1 MTQRF
6 LFHPSTALML
16 LLLGKSLEQGVIG
29 MDHYEV
35 QRDFKCLISTFSSGE
50 GGLIYDR
57 SLVERLSQPL
67 SASAKTRVVKS
78 LFGNLAT
85 FIMC

>member
-29 MDHYEV
+29 VDHYKV
-35 QRDFKCLISTFSSGE
+35 QRDLKCLILTFSSGE
-50 GGLIYDR
+50 G
-57 SLVERLSQPL
+57 V
-67 SASAKTRVVKS
+67 
-78 LFGNLAT
+78 
-85 FIMC
+85 